1 MEKAQQIKLVSPH
14 KSLEHLLWTL
24 GIPFDMSQ
32 PKEGDTQRLW
42 VTQNPAE
49 LQWVRTHHPQA
60 FILNLLNSQ
69 ATKTRYYNWAPK
81 HSGVPF
87 HTGLEGIDWKGPRS
101 QYLGNSTWK
110 ALDSS
115 LAYDDQT
122 LHWGLPLE
130 ALFEANGSLSKSFS
144 HVSSPRLPHEEVSSL
159 SKGGIIILLRESLRY
174 LLKKSGQTLLAR
186 PSTPEGYV
194 GIFLFKVDTDGA
206 NHSHLMNYLES
217 LQKHQ
222 LKGSLFLDMGA
233 ISPTLTVDV
242 PAPSVTQQE
251 QLPSH
256 EWNLHCD
263 EHFTSDNQ
271 SLNRS
276 NLDQGLQKL
285 QSYLQKLFIPSSKI
299 LGHGAPYGSHP
310 PHLGELQKDLNFEFG
325 SEFAW
330 AYDSWPLNILK
341 DHHLNHHWQIPFHP
355 ICPQS
360 LRSARATTAQVIQY
374 FKHLGAQ
381 QLSQGLPCAWY
392 DHPSHNSLEEFHQYL
407 NFIHRWIKGDNP
419 LQGPLKIMTT
429 YEYLKWWRFERNQ
442 LALVEVPKLA
452 HKCDEQKFLKARR
465 FNFRR
470 WKQDKL
476 RKYLYRRT
484 Q

>member
-24 GIPFDMSQ
+24 GIPCEILASNLEASRAQ
-32 PKEGDTQRLW
+32 GIWITQS
-42 VTQNPAE
+42 PSE
-49 LQWVRTHHPQA
+49 LERIRTEYPQA
-60 FILNLLNSQ
+60 FILNLLDSSP
-69 ATKTRYYNWAPK
+69 TKHRYYNWAPQ
-81 HSGVPF
+81 HSGIPF

-101 QYLGNSTWK
+101 QYLGSSTWK
-110 ALDSS
+110 ALDGS
-115 LAYDDQT
+115 LAYENQT

-130 ALFEANGSLSKSFS
+130 ALFEVSGALTKSFS
-144 HVSSPRLPHEEVSSL
+144 HVASPRLPHEEVSSI
-159 SKGGIIILLRESLRY
+159 SKGGVIILLRESLRY
-174 LLKKSGQTLLAR
+174 LLKKSGQNLLAK
-186 PSTPEGYV
+186 PTAPQGCA

-206 NHSHLMNYLES
+206 NHPHLMNYLEG
-217 LQKHQ
+217 LHKYQ
-222 LKGSLFLDMGA
+222 LRGSLFLDMGA
-233 ISPTLTVDV
+233 ISSTLNVEI
-242 PAPSVTQQE
+242 PAAVQQE
-251 QLPSH
+251 QLQTH

-263 EHFTSDNQ
+263 EHFTSENQ

-276 NLDQGLQKL
+276 NLDQGRQKL
-285 QSYLQKLFIPSSKI
+285 QSYLQKLLSSPSKI

-310 PHLGELQKDLNFEFG
+310 KHLGELQKELDFEFG

-330 AYDSWPLNILK
+330 AYDSWPLNILA
-341 DHHLNHHWQIPFHP
+341 DHNLNHHWQVPFHP

-360 LRSARATTAQVIQY
+360 LQSARADYPQIIEY

-381 QLSQGLPCAWY
+381 QLSHGLPCAWY
-392 DHPSHNSLEEFHQYL
+392 DHPTHTSHGQFHEYL
-407 NFIHRWIKGDNP
+407 NFMQKWIQGDNP
-419 LQGPLKIMTT
+419 SEKPLKVMTT
-429 YEYLKWWRFERNQ
+429 YEYLNWWRFERNQ
-442 LALVEVPKLA
+442 LALVEVPKPA